1 MRLLTAKKTKVNGS
15 YFVGIINGI
24 DMLCNAG
31 YIGENEAEGIKVV
44 CKIRKVDMENG
55 ILRGYIVDLV

>member
-1 MRLLTAKKTKVNGS
+1 
-15 YFVGIINGI
+15 
-24 DMLCNAG
+24 MLCNAG

-44 CKIRKVDMENG
+44 RKIRKIDMENG